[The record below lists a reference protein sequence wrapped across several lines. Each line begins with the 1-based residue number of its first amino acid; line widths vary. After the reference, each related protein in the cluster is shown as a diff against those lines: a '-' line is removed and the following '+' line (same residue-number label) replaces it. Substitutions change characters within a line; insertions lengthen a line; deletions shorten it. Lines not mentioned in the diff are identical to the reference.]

1 MSQCPKRF
9 WSIGIWDFIGSE
21 ANCLASD
28 GRSPGIRRGGEF
40 GRLGIGYSEM
50 FNKFFRKFSKDI
62 GIDLGTANTLVYVR
76 GRGIVINE
84 PSVVAVNQK
93 TGAIVAIGAEAK
105 RMVGRTPAQITATRP
120 LIAGV
125 VSDFEVTEE
134 MLKYFI
140 RKVHERGSALFARP
154 RVVIGIPSGV
164 TEVEKRA
171 VEDATK
177 SAGASEVYL
186 VEEPM
191 AAAIGVRLPVQ
202 EAVGSLIV
210 DIGGGTTDIAVISLG
225 GIVISKN
232 LKIAGDKLNED
243 IIRFARDEF
252 KLLLGERTAEDIKIA
267 IGSAYELDEPLEA
280 MMRGRDLITGL
291 PKEIVVDDADIR
303 RAMRHSI
310 NVLVHAIKAAIEET
324 PPELVADIMH
334 RGIVLVGGGSL
345 LRGLDRLIREETH
358 VPVRVA
364 DDSLT
369 AVVRGAGIILE
380 DIDALRE
387 VLVSTEYERVPA

>member
-1 MSQCPKRF
+1 VINK
-9 WSIGIWDFIGSE
+9 
-21 ANCLASD
+21 L
-28 GRSPGIRRGGEF
+28 F
-40 GRLGIGYSEM
+40 GYLSY
-50 FNKFFRKFSKDI
+50 DI
-62 GIDLGTANTLVYVR
+62 GIDLGTANSLVYVR
-76 GRGIVINE
+76 GKGIVINE

-93 TGAIVAIGAEAK
+93 TGQIVAIGSEAK
-105 RMVGRTPAQITATRP
+105 RMVGRTPAYITATRP
-120 LIAGV
+120 LVAGV

-140 RKVHERGSALFARP
+140 RKAHDDFFSMFARP
-154 RVVIGIPSGV
+154 RVVVGIPSGV

-171 VEDATK
+171 VEDATRN
-177 SAGASEVYL
+177 AGAREVYL

-202 EAVGSLIV
+202 EAVGSMVV

-225 GIVISKN
+225 GIVVSKD
-232 LKIAGDKLNED
+232 LRVAGDKLNED

-280 MMRGRDLITGL
+280 IMRGRDLVTGL
-291 PKEIVVDDADIR
+291 PKEVVVDDSDIR

-310 NVLVHAIKAAIEET
+310 NILVNAIKGSIEAT

-345 LRGLDRLIREETH
+345 LRGLDRLIQEESKI
-358 VPVRVA
+358 PVKVA
-364 DDSLT
+364 EDPLT
-369 AVVRGAGIILE
+369 AVARGTGIVLE
-380 DIDALRE
+380 DIDALRD
-387 VLVSTEYERVPA
+387 VLVSTNNEKAPV